1 LRTLLIFC
9 CFSVFTLISSCK
21 DKTDSITGPKGE
33 QVQEETANTS
43 ESDTTSK
50 SILFFGDSL
59 TAGYGLDDPEDAY
72 PALIQQKLDSL
83 NLKYTAINAGVS
95 GETTAGGKNRISWVL
110 KQNVDIFVLELG
122 ANDGLRGIPLSETRQ
137 NLQAIIDTVRTKNP
151 DTQIVLAG
159 MQLPPNLGQKYTAG
173 FKKIYPE
180 LAEKNNAKLIP
191 FLLTNVAGIPDL
203 NQQDGIHPTVKGHKI
218 VTENVWDILAPMV
231 KQLAVNSK
239 Q

>member
-1 LRTLLIFC
+1 MRTLLIFC
-9 CFSVFTLISSCK
+9 CFSVIAFLSSCK
-21 DKTDSITGPKGE
+21 DKSASATDLKAE

-59 TAGYGLDDPEDAY
+59 TAGYGLDDTEDAF

-83 NLKYTAINAGVS
+83 NLNYTAINAGVS

-137 NLQAIIDTVRTKNP
+137 NLQAIIDTVHAKNP
-151 DTQIVLAG
+151 NTEIVLAG
-159 MQLPPNLGQKYTAG
+159 MQLPPNLGQNYTSG
-173 FKKIYPE
+173 FKNIFPE
-180 LAEKNNAKLIP
+180 LAEKNNARFIP
-191 FLLTNVAGIPDL
+191 FLLTDVAGIQEL
-203 NQQDGIHPTVKGHKI
+203 NQQDGIHPTVEGQKI
-218 VTENVWDILAPMV
+218 VAKNVWNILAPMV
-231 KQLAVNSK
+231 KK
-239 Q
+239 